1 MKDKY
6 IKYILFLFAKH
17 KEQEKFVTI
26 LGEEIVTLTDST
38 DVQYYFGSESA
49 IITFNSLESL
59 DSIKDFFQFMLGAS
73 EIVYFLS
80 PYEPD
85 KMSYWLDRS
94 VEKHLFNPDKT
105 GIIVENTKE
114 EQIEVQ
120 KLFIREL
127 ENGLDSLLKEI
138 INQDEDDILKE
149 INYKDKPKV
158 KTLDQLLDKIID
170 EGYPSLCDSEIKLL
184 NEYSKK

>member
-59 DSIKDFFQFMLGAS
+59 DSIKDFFQIMLGAS

-114 EQIEVQ
+114 EQVEVQ

-138 INQDEDDILKE
+138 INEDDIKQ
-149 INYKDKPKV
+149 IKSKDKPKV

>member
-1 MKDKY
+1 
-6 IKYILFLFAKH
+6 
-17 KEQEKFVTI
+17 
-26 LGEEIVTLTDST
+26 
-38 DVQYYFGSESA
+38 
-49 IITFNSLESL
+49 
-59 DSIKDFFQFMLGAS
+59 MLGAS

-114 EQIEVQ
+114 EQVEVQ

-138 INQDEDDILKE
+138 INEDDIKQ
-149 INYKDKPKV
+149 IKSKDKPKV